1 MVFSQQRALLKD
13 VADFELIDAP
23 YVCNE
28 ADEAKV
34 YKIVQQ
40 IFPKTTYGPYREWIN
55 AREIEGD
62 GAETTWKEPFV
73 KYEHLEESLAL
84 IVSTLKKASPPFDG
98 VMGFSQGGSLAL
110 LLLALQRAG
119 RIDVPPL
126 KFAWIQ
132 SARLPRDPSC
142 AGLFDTPIITPCLV
156 NYNEDDQSVAPDEVR
171 QPPRIQPPEE
181 GPTCLLL
188 LGPT

>member
-1 MVFSQQRALLKD
+1 MCQ
-13 VADFELIDAP
+13 
-23 YVCNE
+23 
-28 ADEAKV
+28 
-34 YKIVQQ
+34 
-40 IFPKTTYGPYREWIN
+40 
-55 AREIEGD
+55 
-62 GAETTWKEPFV
+62 PFV
-73 KYEHLEESLAL
+73 GA
-84 IVSTLKKASPPFDG
+84 VSVVCKASANDRTVKVVDFSHG
-98 VMGFSQGGSLAL
+98 VQL
-110 LLLALQRAG
+110 LVALQRAG

-142 AGLFDTPIITPCLV
+142 AGLFDTPISTPCLV